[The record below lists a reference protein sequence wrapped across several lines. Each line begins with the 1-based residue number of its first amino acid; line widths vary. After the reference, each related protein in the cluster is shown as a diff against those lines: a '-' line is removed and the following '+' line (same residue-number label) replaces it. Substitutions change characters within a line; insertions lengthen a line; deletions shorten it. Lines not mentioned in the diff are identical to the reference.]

1 LHSSTQGDPV
11 IAHAMAKE
19 SIARYRTVKAFAA
32 TGACWIG
39 TIPTRPLQG
48 SNLATAFTHD
58 GNELLVLTAE
68 HKLELWDIASLS
80 LRHPPVA
87 APTPDRIIGI
97 TKDGHVVTNTTES
110 LLGERIDFWD
120 LQRGTGAGSLNVEQ
134 ADAPDDSA
142 RPDSDLATLQAVSSD
157 VLPTPLPVTAA
168 EWADQLCLSVGGKF
182 TAAEVRAVIPS
193 LAAVEAC

>member
-19 SIARYRTVKAFAA
+19 SIARYRTVKAYAA

-120 LQRGTGAGSLNVEQ
+120 LQRGTGAGSLNLNKPMRLTI
-134 ADAPDDSA
+134 APA
-142 RPDSDLATLQAVSSD
+142 
-157 VLPTPLPVTAA
+157 PTPTSLLFKRSAPMYCQRPCPLPPPSGLTS
-168 EWADQLCLSVGGKF
+168 SV
-182 TAAEVRAVIPS
+182 
-193 LAAVEAC
+193 